1 MNTCFTND
9 IYTRIVSAK
18 IFIDDNFEQPIT
30 LERIAKQAY
39 FSKFHFHR
47 IFKTIY
53 KKTPHEY
60 LTTKRLDKAKSLL
73 EKESISITNVCNC
86 VGFES
91 LGSFSL
97 LFKKQNGLAPQYYR
111 NIAYLKKQ
119 LAQQQPKSFIPHCYV
134 ETYNI
139 DED

>member
-1 MNTCFTND
+1 MNACFTND

-18 IFIDDNFEQPIT
+18 IFIDDHFEQPIN
-30 LERIAKQAY
+30 LEQISRQAY
-39 FSKFHFHR
+39 LSKFHFHR

-60 LTTKRLDKAKSLL
+60 LTAKRLDKAKLLL
-73 EKESISITNVCNC
+73 EKEGINITDVCNC

-91 LGSFSL
+91 LSSFSL
-97 LFKKQNGLAPQYYR
+97 LFKKQNGFAPQYYR
-111 NIAYLKKQ
+111 SIAYLKKQ

-134 ETYNI
+134 ETYKI
-139 DED
+139 DS

>member
-1 MNTCFTND
+1 MIF
-9 IYTRIVSAK
+9 IQELFQPK
-18 IFIDDNFEQPIT
+18 FFIDDNFEQPIN
-30 LERIAKQAY
+30 LEQISKQAY
-39 FSKFHFHR
+39 LSRFHFHR

-60 LTTKRLDKAKSLL
+60 LTQKRLDKAKSLL
-73 EKESISITNVCNC
+73 EKEGISITDVCSC

-97 LFKKQNGLAPQYYR
+97 LFKKQIGLAPQYYR

-134 ETYNI
+134 ETYKI
-139 DED
+139 SED